1 MIKKK
6 KAKPARS
13 TKRKKVSGVKKH
25 TDVKSHNAK
34 FNIKISGLNE
44 LAKEREVLFE
54 RINNMESAIKH
65 LRGSVKLYP
74 PTAHKHRADILYYK
88 ERIRICKAELKS
100 VNKLIQKELK
110 RK

>member
-1 MIKKK
+1 MKK
-6 KAKPARS
+6 KAPKKRKPA
-13 TKRKKVSGVKKH
+13 KKIAASKH
-25 TDVKSHNAK
+25 KDIKSHNAK

-54 RINNMESAIKH
+54 RINNMEGAIKH

-74 PTAHKHRADILYYK
+74 TTAHNHRADILYYK
-88 ERIRICKAELKS
+88 ERLRIRKAELKS
-100 VNKLIQKELK
+100 INKLIQKELK